1 MPAIAITTITN
12 IIANLTMRDQKFF
25 SRYRA
30 PRVATPNL
38 VAAQVDS
45 YNSLLTE
52 GVKEIFKEF
61 TPIKDYSG
69 KKFDLEFVRI
79 ELGQPKFDEHYA
91 KVQKMTLDIPLR
103 AIVRLKNK
111 AQIIEKEQEIFL
123 ADFPVMTSHGTFIIN
138 GVERVIVPQLAR
150 SYGVFFTTDEVK
162 GKRHFGA
169 KIIPARGAW
178 IEIEVDADGQLQVR
192 IDRKRKFPATS
203 LLRVFGAG
211 SDAEIKALFAESE
224 YGAKWAAQALEK
236 DPAKSVDEAYI
247 EIHKRL
253 RDGDLATVANARE
266 YINSI
271 FGEDRYDLSR
281 VGRFRFNQ
289 RFDKSLDEKEL
300 TRKTLSLDDIVT
312 VLNQTLELENDPE
325 AVEDNIDHLGSRR
338 VRYVGEMLQQR
349 LRVGLTHMKRNIQD
363 RMSTIDTDATM
374 PQQFV
379 NPRPLQARIKE
390 FFTTNQLSQ
399 FMQQEN
405 ALTEIEH
412 LRTLSALGP
421 GGLTRERA
429 GFEVRD
435 VHPSHYGRLCPI
447 HTPEGPNIG
456 LILRLSTFARV
467 NEFGMIETPYVKIKN
482 GKVTNEIVYLNAAE
496 EEKQS
501 IAHGATKVE
510 NDMIVDEMVEARLNG
525 APVRAPR
532 NEVNY
537 MDIAAEQP
545 FSIATSMIPFL
556 EHDDA
561 NRSLMGSN
569 MQKQST
575 PCILP
580 EAPLVATGMEG
591 RAALDTGRLIIAEE
605 EGTIVQADGRRI
617 IVKNTKGKETE
628 YPLVNFVRTN
638 GFTALHQRP
647 TVSVGTKVQ
656 KGDLLADTSSTD
668 NGQLALGQNCLV
680 AFMCW
685 SGANYEDAIIISER
699 MVKNSK
705 FSSIHIEEFVCNV
718 RDTKLGEEETT
729 HDIPNVSET
738 KLRNLDEEGI
748 IRVGS
753 EVRPGDILV
762 GKITPKGETQLTP
775 EERLLRS
782 IFGDKAR
789 DVKDSSLRMENGK
802 RGRIISIKVFSREA
816 GHQLE
821 SGIIKRIHIEIAQ
834 LRTVSVGDKL
844 AGRHGNKGVISRI
857 LPEEDMP
864 YMEDGRPVDV
874 ILTPLGV
881 PSRMNLGQI
890 LELHLGLA
898 ANTLNYQAICP
909 PFAGATEGE
918 IREELKKAGFQE
930 NGKMKLYD
938 GRTGDAFEQDISVGY
953 MYILKLH
960 HMVED
965 KIHMRSIGPYS
976 LITQQPLGGKAQGGG
991 QRFGEME
998 VWGLLG
1004 YGAAYTLREM
1014 LTVKSDDIAGRS
1026 AAFDAIVR
1034 GERIS
1039 HHYAPASF
1047 NVLLHTLRGLALD
1060 VELMQ
1065 NGSALVNA
1073 RKTPG
1078 AEVADFDALRIRP
1091 ASPEKILEWSHGEV
1105 TKPET
1110 INYRTQR
1117 PEKNSLF
1124 DEKIFGPERDYECYC
1139 GKYRGIRYKGIV
1151 CEKCGVEI
1159 TRSIVRRERMG
1170 HVDLAVPVAHVWFLR
1185 AIPSRLSMALGVA
1198 SGDLEKVVYF
1208 AGYMVTSVNK
1218 DEKTRICAELDAEFK
1233 SKTKNLQ
1240 DEKSKDKI
1248 KELFTEAKRDIE
1260 SITLGAVLDEPRY
1273 HRYTIKYG
1281 AMFEAGIGAE
1291 AIFELCK
1298 KLNLKQMIADAEVSL
1313 EKAGAAEREKTSK
1326 RLSILRGMERANI
1339 RPEWMFLTRIPVIPP
1354 GLRPMVALD
1363 GGRHATSDAND
1374 LYRRV
1379 INRNNRLKKLLEI
1392 HAPDVILRNEKRILQ
1407 EAVDAL
1413 IDNSIRHGGAAFS
1426 ATTQARTRPLKSL
1439 SDNLKGK
1446 HGLFR
1451 QNLLGKRVDYSGR
1464 SVIVVGPE
1472 LKLSQCGLPKHMA
1485 LELFRPFVIGK
1496 LLEKELAY
1504 NIRGAGRLI
1513 DEGVPEVWAILEN
1526 IIKDKYVLLN
1536 RAPTLHR
1543 LGIQAFQPILIEGNA
1558 IQLHPLVCSAFNAD
1572 FDGDQMAVHV
1582 PLSPESQAEA
1592 REIMSATKNI
1602 LKPGNGE
1609 AVVASKLLDILLGA
1623 YWMTKEVEGAMGENL
1638 AFPSPNAAILAYDYG
1653 RVGFQAKIKV
1663 MPSEKEKYAAFGG
1676 QIFETTVGRLLFNT
1690 VFPNDYPFINQAV
1703 DKKGL
1708 AKIIDNLI
1716 ARYGLE
1722 KIPEIMDRIKNFG
1735 FRYVT
1740 QSGITWSLDDIRIPE
1755 EKNGIVAVAQKKSE
1769 EIIRH
1774 WQEGLLSEEERYR
1787 MNIEV
1792 WHNAKADVEKLI
1804 PGTLVVNGPVS
1815 DMLKSGARGSVAQ
1828 VTQMA
1833 GMKGLIA
1840 SPTGDT
1846 IELPV
1851 TKSMK
1856 EGLSPI
1862 EYFLTT
1868 HGSRS
1873 GLASTALS
1881 TAKAGYL
1888 TRRLFDVAQDIVV
1901 TEEECGTTTGLT
1913 IRRESASGIGTFLA
1927 KNIEGRFLAADVEHD
1942 GKVEYKKGQFITSV
1956 DAKHIE
1962 EMGTPSVYVRSPVGC
1977 KSQQGVCVHCYG
1989 ADLGTMKPVA
1999 LGEAVG
2005 TVAAQAIGEPGTQL
2019 TMNIKH
2025 AGGAAS
2031 AAGDVTQGL
2040 PRVEEIFER
2049 RTPRNPAVVAT
2060 VSGEVVEIK
2069 NDGKEKVICVA
2080 PDLEH
2085 RKAGAKKDVIE
2096 YDLNYRRVPLVKVGE
2111 KIVKGQ
2117 LITDGSADL
2126 SDLFKY
2132 AGKEKTQEYIIKEV
2146 VKIYELQGAS
2156 ISVKHLETIVRQ
2168 MFSRVRITSP
2178 GATEF
2183 SNGDVISEN
2192 EFALINGETL
2202 DAAGEVSTAEP
2213 LVMGILDVSLSR
2225 ASFLS
2230 AASFQNTTRM
2240 LIRAAMYGS
2249 VDYLTGLK
2257 ENVIIGRLIPA
2268 GTGFKGSPK
2277 EQLIN
2282 RYGGQ
2287 VTPEPVEVEKEVA

>member
-1 MPAIAITTITN
+1 
-12 IIANLTMRDQKFF
+12 MRQQKYF

-30 PRVATPNL
+30 PRVETPNL

-45 YNSLLTE
+45 YKWLLEE
-52 GVKEIFKEF
+52 GVRETFKEF

-69 KKFDLEFVRI
+69 KKFDLEFVKVEI
-79 ELGQPKFDEHYA
+79 GEPKYDEHYA
-91 KVQKMTLDIPLR
+91 KAQKLTLDVPVR
-103 AIVRLKNK
+103 AIVKLKNK
-111 AQIIEKEQEIFL
+111 AANEEKEQEIFL
-123 ADFPVMTSHGTFIIN
+123 ADMPVMTSHGTFVIN

-150 SYGVFFTTDEVK
+150 SYGVFFTAEETK

-178 IEIEVDADGQLQVR
+178 IELEAETSGDISVR
-192 IDRKRKFPATS
+192 IDRKRKFPTTT
-203 LLRVFGAG
+203 LLRVMGAHT
-211 SDAEIKALFAESE
+211 DAELTKLFDGHPAAKAWVEA
-224 YGAKWAAQALEK
+224 ALEK
-236 DPAKSVDEAYI
+236 DPAKTIDEAYV

-253 RDGDLATVANARE
+253 RDGDMATAANARE

-271 FGEDRYDLSR
+271 FSEERYDLSR

-289 RFDKSLDEKEL
+289 RFELSLDEKEVV
-300 TRKTLSLDDIVT
+300 RKTLSLGDMVKIVEHI
-312 VLNQTLELENDPE
+312 LDLESTPD

-338 VRYVGEMLQQR
+338 VRYVGEMLQSR

-363 RMSTIDTDATM
+363 RMSTIDAEATL
-374 PQQFV
+374 PVQFV

-405 ALTEIEH
+405 ALTELEH

-456 LILRLSTFARV
+456 LILRIATFARL
-467 NEFGMIETPYVKIKN
+467 NEFGMIETPYARVKN
-482 GKVTNEIVYLNAAE
+482 GKVTDEINYLNAAE
-496 EEKQS
+496 EEKEK
-501 IAHGATKVE
+501 IAHGAANVSSTGVFE
-510 NDMIVDEMVEARLNG
+510 DDMVEVRVAGHPARI
-525 APVRAPR
+525 AKD
-532 NEVNY
+532 EVTY
-537 MDIAAEQP
+537 IDIAAEQP
-545 FSIATSMIPFL
+545 FSVATSMIPFL

-569 MQKQST
+569 MQKQAT
-575 PCILP
+575 PCIIA
-580 EAPLVATGMEG
+580 EAPLVGTGMEA
-591 RAALDTGRLIIAEE
+591 RAARDTGRLIVATEDGVITA
-605 EGTIVQADGRRI
+605 ADGKRI
-617 IVKNTKGKETE
+617 KLKSDKTGKELE

-647 TVSVGTKVQ
+647 TVSVGDKVK
-656 KGDLLADTSSTD
+656 KGDLLGDASSTD
-668 NGQLALGQNCLV
+668 GGQLALGQNALV

-699 MVKNSK
+699 LVKDSK

-718 RDTKLGEEETT
+718 RDTKLGPEETT
-729 HDIPNVSET
+729 HDIPNVSEG
-738 KLRNLDEEGI
+738 KLRNLDEDGV
-748 IRVGS
+748 IRPGS

-802 RGRIISIKVFSREA
+802 RGRIIGVKVFSREA

-834 LRTVSVGDKL
+834 LRAVSVGDKL

-864 YMEDGRPVDV
+864 YSADGRPVDV

-898 ANTLNYQAICP
+898 AHSLNYQAICP
-909 PFAGATEGE
+909 PFAGATEEE
-918 IREELKKAGFQE
+918 IRSELKKAGHNE
-930 NGKMKLYD
+930 NGKMKLFD
-938 GRTGDAFEQDISVGY
+938 GRTGEQFEQDIAVGY

-998 VWGLLG
+998 VWALLG

-1014 LTVKSDDIAGRS
+1014 LTIKSDDIIGRS

-1039 HHYAPASF
+1039 HHFAPASF

-1060 VELMQ
+1060 VELMHS
-1065 NGSALVNA
+1065 GSAVHNA

-1078 AEVADFDALRIRP
+1078 AEASDFDAVRIRP

-1159 TRSIVRRERMG
+1159 TRAIVRRERMG

-1185 AIPSRLSMALGVA
+1185 AIPSRLSMILGISA
-1198 SGDLEKVVYF
+1198 GELEKVVYF
-1208 AGYMVTSVNK
+1208 AGYIVNQVNK
-1218 DEKTRICAELDAEFK
+1218 SEKERIMGELDVEYK
-1233 SKTKNLQ
+1233 SKLKNLQ
-1240 DEKSKDKI
+1240 DEKSKDKM
-1248 KELFTEAKRDIE
+1248 KELFLEAKHDID
-1260 SITLGAVLDEPRY
+1260 SINVGAVLDEPKY
-1273 HRYTIKYG
+1273 HRYAIKYG

-1291 AIFELCK
+1291 AIFNLCK
-1298 KLNLKQMIADAEVSL
+1298 ELDLTELANNTAEALARS
-1313 EKAGAAEREKTSK
+1313 GAADREKLSR
-1326 RLSILRGMERANI
+1326 RLSALRGMIRANV
-1339 RPEWMFLTRIPVIPP
+1339 RPEWMFLTRIPVTPP

-1379 INRNNRLKKLLEI
+1379 INRNNRLKKLVEI

-1472 LKLSQCGLPKHMA
+1472 LKLNQCGLPKHMA

-1513 DEGVPEVWAILEN
+1513 DEGVPEVWAILEDV
-1526 IIKDKYVLLN
+1526 IRDKYVLLN

-1543 LGIQAFQPILIEGNA
+1543 LGIQAFQPTLIEGNA
-1558 IQLHPLVCSAFNAD
+1558 IQLHPMVCPAFNAD

-1582 PLSPESQAEA
+1582 PLSPEAQTEA
-1592 REIMSATKNI
+1592 REIMAAPKNI
-1602 LKPGNGE
+1602 LKPGDG
-1609 AVVASKLLDILLGA
+1609 APVIASKLLDILLGT
-1623 YWMTKEVEGAMGENL
+1623 YWMTKEVTEMKGEGL

-1653 RVGFQAKIKV
+1653 HVGFQARIKV
-1663 MPSEKEKYAAFGG
+1663 LPSEKEKYAQFGG
-1676 QIFETTVGRLLFNT
+1676 QLFETTVGRLLFNT
-1690 VFPNDYPFINQAV
+1690 VFPGDYPYINNAM

-1708 AKIIDNLI
+1708 ARIVDDLI

-1722 KIPEIMDRIKNFG
+1722 KVPEIMDRIKNFG
-1735 FRYVT
+1735 FKYVT
-1740 QSGITWSLDDIRIPE
+1740 KSGITWSLDDIQIP
-1755 EKNGIVAVAQKKSE
+1755 KGKDVIVAAAQKKSDD
-1769 EIIRH
+1769 IVAN

-1792 WHNAKADVEKLI
+1792 WHAAKSEVEKLI
-1804 PGTLVVNGPVS
+1804 PATLAANGPVS
-1815 DMLKSGARGSVAQ
+1815 DMLKSGARGSLAQ
-1828 VTQMA
+1828 MTQMV

-1840 SPTGDT
+1840 SPSGDT

-1862 EYFLTT
+1862 EYFTTT

-1888 TRRLFDVAQDIVV
+1888 TRRLFDVAQDVV
-1901 TEEECGTTTGLT
+1901 VVEDECGTSEGMT
-1913 IRRESASGIGTFLA
+1913 INRESASGIGTFLA
-1927 KNIEGRFLAADVEHD
+1927 NNIKGRYLAQDVEID
-1942 GKVEYKKGQFITSV
+1942 GKVAYKKDHFLTEKE
-1956 DAKHIE
+1956 ARHIE
-1962 EMGTPSVYVRSPVGC
+1962 EAGLAVVYTRSPIGC
-1977 KSQQGVCVHCYG
+1977 KSSRGICVHCYG

-2031 AAGDVTQGL
+2031 AGGDVTQGL

-2049 RTPRNPAVVAT
+2049 RSPRNPAVVAT
-2060 VSGEVVEIK
+2060 VSGTVSEIV
-2069 NDGKEKVICVA
+2069 NDGKEKIIRIA
-2080 PDLEH
+2080 PDLEY
-2085 RKAGAKKDVIE
+2085 RGKGKKEFIE
-2096 YDLNYRRVPLVKVGE
+2096 YDAHVRRVPLVKQGDQ
-2111 KIVKGQ
+2111 ITKGQ
-2117 LITDGSADL
+2117 VLTDGSVDI
-2126 SDLFKY
+2126 SELFKY
-2132 AGKEKTQEYIIKEV
+2132 AGKEKAQAYIISEV
-2146 VKIYELQGAS
+2146 LKIYELQGANIS
-2156 ISVKHLETIVRQ
+2156 IKHLEVIVRQ
-2168 MFSRVRITSP
+2168 MFSRVKI
-2178 GATEF
+2178 
-2183 SNGDVISEN
+2183 SNAGTTDYSQGDVASFSDLDIAN
-2192 EFALINGETL
+2192 KTAVAAGG
-2202 DAAGEVSTAEP
+2202 DAAAADG

-2240 LIRAAMYGS
+2240 LIRASLYGS
-2249 VDYLTGLK
+2249 VDHLVGLK
-2257 ENVIIGRLIPA
+2257 ENVILGRLIPA

-2277 EQLIN
+2277 AHLLDKFSPAVAPAVE
-2282 RYGGQ
+2282 
-2287 VTPEPVEVEKEVA
+2287 EKAPVQE

>member
-1 MPAIAITTITN
+1 
-12 IIANLTMRDQKFF
+12 MREKKHFARF
-25 SRYRA
+25 RA
-30 PRVATPNL
+30 PLVPTPNL

-45 YNSLLTE
+45 YKWVLEKGLRE
-52 GVKEIFKEF
+52 AFKEF

-69 KKFDLEFVRI
+69 KKFDLEFLKVDI
-79 ELGQPKFDEHYA
+79 GEPKFDEHYA
-91 KVQKMTLDIPLR
+91 KAQKATLDIP
-103 AIVRLKNK
+103 VR
-111 AQIIEKEQEIFL
+111 AQIKLTNKVTGSIKEQEIFL
-123 ADFPVMTSHGTFIIN
+123 ADLPIMTSHGTFVIN

-150 SYGVFFTTDEVK
+150 SYGVFFTSDEVK

-178 IEIEVDADGQLQVR
+178 IEMEADALGDINVR
-192 IDRKRKFPATS
+192 IDRKRKFPAVS
-203 LLRVFGAG
+203 LLRVLGAHFD
-211 SDAEIKALFAESE
+211 SDIRSLFAKTPE
-224 YGAKWAAQALEK
+224 GKKWAELALEK
-236 DPAKSVDEAYI
+236 DPAKTLDEAYV

-253 RDGDLATVANARE
+253 RDGDLATAANARE

-271 FGEDRYDLSR
+271 FGTDRYDLSR
-281 VGRFRFNQ
+281 VGRYRFNQ
-289 RFDKSLDEKEL
+289 RFNKSLDEVEL
-300 TRKTLSLDDIVT
+300 KRKTLSLDDL
-312 VLNQTLELENDPE
+312 VLVIQNVLALENNPD
-325 AVEDNIDHLGSRR
+325 AQEDNIDHLGSRR
-338 VRYVGEMLQQR
+338 VRYVGEMLSSR

-363 RMSTIDTDATM
+363 RMSTIDADATL

-399 FMQQEN
+399 FMQQTNSLEE
-405 ALTEIEH
+405 LEH

-447 HTPEGPNIG
+447 QTPEGPNIG
-456 LILRLSTFARV
+456 LILRLSTFARL
-467 NEFGMIETPYVKIKN
+467 NEFGMIETPYVKVVD
-482 GKVTNEIVYLNAAE
+482 GKVTKEVVFLNAAE
-496 EEKQS
+496 EEKRT
-501 IAHGATKVE
+501 IAHGATEVKEDGTIKDEVVE
-510 NDMIVDEMVEARLNG
+510 VRING
-525 APVRAPR
+525 APNRSHRKDVDFIDVSP
-532 NEVNY
+532 
-537 MDIAAEQP
+537 EQP
-545 FSIATSMIPFL
+545 FSIATNMIPFL

-569 MQKQST
+569 MQKQAT

-580 EAPLVATGMEG
+580 EAPLVATGMEE
-591 RAALDTGRLIIAEE
+591 RAARDTGRLIYALEA
-605 EGTIVQADGRRI
+605 GTVTHADGRVI
-617 IVKNTKGKETE
+617 KVKNEKGKETE

-647 TVSVGTKVQ
+647 SVSVGDKVK
-656 KGDLLADTSSTD
+656 KGGLLADTSTSD
-668 NGQLALGQNCLV
+668 NGQLALGQNALV

-699 MVKNSK
+699 LVKDSK
-705 FSSIHIEEFVCNV
+705 FSSVHIEEFVCNV
-718 RDTKLGEEETT
+718 RDTKLGPEETT

-738 KLRNLDEEGI
+738 KLRNLDEDGVVS
-748 IRVGS
+748 VGS

-789 DVKDSSLRMENGK
+789 DVKDSSIRMENGK
-802 RGRIISIKVFSREA
+802 RGRIIGVKVFSREQ
-816 GHQLE
+816 GHHLD

-864 YMEDGRPVDV
+864 YTADGRPVDV

-909 PFAGATEGE
+909 PFQGATESE
-918 IREELKKAGFQE
+918 IRSELKLAGHNE
-930 NGKMKLYD
+930 SGKMKLFD
-938 GRTGDAFEQDISVGY
+938 GRTGEAFEQDIAVGY

-998 VWGLLG
+998 VWALLG

-1014 LTVKSDDIAGRS
+1014 LTIKSDDITGRS
-1026 AAFDAIVR
+1026 SAFDAIVR
-1034 GERIS
+1034 GERIT
-1039 HHYAPASF
+1039 HHFAPASF

-1060 VELMQ
+1060 VELMK
-1065 NGSALVNA
+1065 NEAPVRSG

-1078 AEVADFDALRIRP
+1078 AEVSDFDAVRIRP
-1091 ASPEKILEWSHGEV
+1091 ASPERILEWSHGEV

-1159 TRSIVRRERMG
+1159 TRAIVRRERMG
-1170 HVDLAVPVAHVWFLR
+1170 HVDLAVPVSHVWFLR
-1185 AIPSRLSMALGVA
+1185 AIHSRLAMVLGL
-1198 SGDLEKVVYF
+1198 SGGELEKVVYF
-1208 AGYMVTSVNK
+1208 AGYIVNAIHQKEK
-1218 DEKTRICAELDAEFK
+1218 DRISAELETEYK
-1233 SKTKNLQ
+1233 SKIKKLE
-1240 DEKSKDKI
+1240 DDKSKEKM
-1248 KELFTEAKRDIE
+1248 KELYLEAKKDIE
-1260 SITLGAVLDEPRY
+1260 SIRVGAVLDEPKY
-1273 HRYTIKYG
+1273 HRFAIKYG

-1291 AIFELCK
+1291 AIYNLCK
-1298 KLNLKQMIADAEVSL
+1298 GLNLKELVKHIEEILPD
-1313 EKAGAAEREKTSK
+1313 AGAAEREKLGK
-1326 RLSILRGMERANI
+1326 RLSVLRGMIRANV

-1363 GGRHATSDAND
+1363 GGRHATSDVND

-1407 EAVDAL
+1407 EAIDAL

-1472 LKLSQCGLPKHMA
+1472 LKLNQCGLPKHMA

-1496 LLEKELAY
+1496 LLAKELAY

-1513 DEGVPEVWAILEN
+1513 DEGVPEVWAILEDV
-1526 IIKDKYVLLN
+1526 IKDKYVLLN

-1558 IQLHPLVCSAFNAD
+1558 IQLHPMVCPAFNAD

-1582 PLSPESQAEA
+1582 PLSPEAQAEA
-1592 REIMSATKNI
+1592 REIMAAPKNI

-1609 AVVASKLLDILLGA
+1609 PVVASKLLDILLGT
-1623 YWMTKEVEGAMGENL
+1623 YWMTKEVAGMKGEGM
-1638 AFPSPNAAILAYDYG
+1638 AFPTPNAAILSYDY
-1653 RVGFQAKIKV
+1653 RAVGFQAKIKV
-1663 MPSEKEKYAAFGG
+1663 MPSDKEKYAQFGG
-1676 QIFETTVGRLLFNT
+1676 QLFETTVGRLLFNT
-1690 VFPNDYPFINQAV
+1690 VFPSDYPFINYAI
-1703 DKKGL
+1703 DKKSL
-1708 AKIIDNLI
+1708 AKLVDDLI
-1716 ARYGLE
+1716 ARYGLD
-1722 KIPEIMDRIKNFG
+1722 KIPEIMDRIKTFG

-1740 QSGITWSLDDIRIPE
+1740 QSGITWSLDDIRIPPQ
-1755 EKNGIVAVAQKKSE
+1755 KDAIVEVAQAKSD
-1769 EIIRH
+1769 EIMKH

-1792 WHNAKADVEKLI
+1792 WHAAKSDVEKLI
-1804 PGTLVVNGPVS
+1804 PASLPANGPVQ
-1815 DMLKSGARGSVAQ
+1815 DMLRSGARGSLAQ
-1828 VTQMA
+1828 MTQMV

-1840 SPTGDT
+1840 SPTGET

-1862 EYFLTT
+1862 EYFTTT

-1888 TRRLFDVAQDIVV
+1888 TRRLFDVAQDVV
-1901 TEEECGTTTGLT
+1901 VVEEDCGTKEGLV
-1913 IRRESASGIGTFLA
+1913 IRRESASGIGTFMA
-1927 KNIEGRFLAADVEHD
+1927 KNINGRYLASDIEIK
-1942 GKVEYKKGQFITSV
+1942 GKVLYKKGQLLTETDSKSV
-1956 DAKHIE
+1956 E
-1962 EMGTPSVYVRSPVGC
+1962 EAGAESVYVRSPIGC
-1977 KSQQGVCVHCYG
+1977 VSTRGICMRCYG

-1999 LGEAVG
+1999 MGEAVG

-2031 AAGDVTQGL
+2031 AEGDVTHGL

-2049 RTPRNPAVVAT
+2049 RMPRNPAVIAT
-2060 VSGEVVEIK
+2060 VSGEVVEIRD
-2069 NDGKEKVICVA
+2069 DGKEKIIVVA
-2080 PDLEH
+2080 PDIEH
-2085 RKAGAKKDVIE
+2085 IKAGKKAKETIE
-2096 YDLNYRRVPLVKVGE
+2096 YEAHFRRIPTVKVGSRIE
-2111 KIVKGQ
+2111 KGQ
-2117 LITDGSADL
+2117 MLTDGSADL

-2132 AGKEKTQEYIIKEV
+2132 AGKERAQQYVMAEV
-2146 VKIYELQGAS
+2146 IKIYELQGAS
-2156 ISVKHLETIVRQ
+2156 ISIKHVEVIIRQ
-2168 MFSRVRITSP
+2168 MFSRVRVTHS
-2178 GATEF
+2178 GGTEF
-2183 SNGDVISEN
+2183 SPGDVVPAADLNRTSARATLAGGEAAKSE
-2192 EFALINGETL
+2192 
-2202 DAAGEVSTAEP
+2202 P
-2213 LVMGILDVSLSR
+2213 MVMGILDVSLSR
-2225 ASFLS
+2225 QSFLS

-2240 LIRAAMYGS
+2240 LIKASIYGAL
-2249 VDYLTGLK
+2249 DKLEGLK
-2257 ENVIIGRLIPA
+2257 ENVILGRLIPA
-2268 GTGFKGSPK
+2268 GTGFKGSVK
-2277 EQLIN
+2277 EKLVN
-2282 RYGGQ
+2282 KYA
-2287 VTPEPVEVEKEVA
+2287 PVASEMADTRVRPPLARGE

>member
-1 MPAIAITTITN
+1 
-12 IIANLTMRDQKFF
+12 MREQKSF
-25 SRYRA
+25 SRFRT
-30 PRVATPNL
+30 PLVETPNL
-38 VAAQVDS
+38 VEAQVTS
-45 YNSLLTE
+45 YEWILKE
-52 GVKEIFKEF
+52 GIKDTFKEF

-69 KKFDLEFVRI
+69 KKFDLEFVKI
-79 ELGQPKFDEHYA
+79 ELGEPKYDEHYA
-91 KVQKMTLDIPLR
+91 KAQKMSLDIPLR

-111 AQIIEKEQEIFL
+111 TAGTEKEQEIFL
-123 ADFPVMTSHGTFIIN
+123 ADFPLMTEHGTFIIN

-150 SYGVFFTTDEVK
+150 SYGVFFTADEVK
-162 GKRHFGA
+162 SKRHFGA

-178 IEIEVDADGQLQVR
+178 IEIEAGSDGELSVR

-203 LLRVFGAG
+203 LLRIMGAAYD
-211 SDAEIKALFAESE
+211 SDLKSLFSSTSYGKRWIES
-224 YGAKWAAQALEK
+224 ALEK
-236 DPAKSVDEAYI
+236 DPAKTVEEAYI
-247 EIHKRL
+247 EVHKRL
-253 RDGDLATVANARE
+253 RDGDLATAQNARE

-271 FGEDRYDLSR
+271 FSEERYDLSR
-281 VGRFRFNQ
+281 VGRYRFNQ
-289 RFDKSLDEKEL
+289 RFNKSLDEKEL
-300 TRKTLSLDDIVT
+300 GRKTLSLDDLVT
-312 VLNQTLELENDPE
+312 VFTHVLELENDPD
-325 AVEDNIDHLGSRR
+325 AMEDNIDHLGSRR

-363 RMSTIDTDATM
+363 RMSTIDADATM
-374 PQQFV
+374 PVQFV

-399 FMQQEN
+399 FMQQTN
-405 ALTEIEH
+405 ALEELEH

-456 LILRLSTFARV
+456 LILRLSQYARL
-467 NEFGMIETPYVKIKN
+467 NEFGMIETPYAKVEK
-482 GKVTNEIVYLNAAE
+482 GKVTSTIAYLNAAE
-496 EEKQS
+496 EEKQK
-501 IAHGATKVE
+501 IAHGATKTDTE
-510 NDMIVDEMVEARLNG
+510 GKILEDMVEARLEG
-525 APVRAPR
+525 APVLVPKNEINYIDVAPGQ
-532 NEVNY
+532 
-537 MDIAAEQP
+537 A

-556 EHDDA
+556 DHDDA
-561 NRSLMGSN
+561 NRALMGSN
-569 MQKQST
+569 MQKQAT

-580 EAPLVATGMEG
+580 EAPLVATGMEKT
-591 RAALDTGRLIIAEE
+591 AAKDTGRLLYAKEA
-605 EGTIVQADGRRI
+605 GVVVAADGKHI
-617 IVKNTKGKETE
+617 AVKNDKGKEIE

-647 TVSVGTKVQ
+647 AVSVGQMIK
-656 KGDLLADTSSTD
+656 KGGLLAETSSSD
-668 NGQLALGQNCLV
+668 QGQLALGQNVLV

-685 SGANYEDAIIISER
+685 SGSNYEDAIIISQR
-699 MVKNSK
+699 LVKDSK

-718 RDTKLGEEETT
+718 RDTKLGPEETT
-729 HDIPNVSET
+729 HDIPNVSEA
-738 KLRNLDEEGI
+738 KLRNLDEDGVV
-748 IRVGS
+748 RVGS

-802 RGRIISIKVFSREA
+802 KGRIVGVKVFSREE

-898 ANTLNYQAICP
+898 ANTLDYQAICP
-909 PFAGATEGE
+909 PFAGATEQE
-918 IREELKKAGFQE
+918 IRSELKAAGFNE
-930 NGKMKLYD
+930 SGKMPLYD
-938 GRTGDAFEQDISVGY
+938 GRTGEKFEQDIAVGY

-998 VWGLLG
+998 VWALLG

-1014 LTVKSDDIAGRS
+1014 LTVKSDDITGRS

-1034 GERIS
+1034 GERIA

-1060 VELMQ
+1060 VELMRG
-1065 NGSALVNA
+1065 GSAVINS

-1078 AEVADFDALRIRP
+1078 AEASDFDAVRIRP

-1139 GKYRGIRYKGIV
+1139 GKYRGIRYKGII

-1159 TRSIVRRERMG
+1159 TRAIVRRERMG

-1185 AIPSRLSMALGVA
+1185 AIPSRLSSVLGIPA
-1198 SGDLEKVVYF
+1198 GDLEKVVYF
-1208 AGYMVTSVNK
+1208 AGYIVTTVHKN
-1218 DEKTRICAELDAEFK
+1218 EKERITSELEAEYK
-1233 SKTKNLQ
+1233 QKMKNLQ
-1240 DEKSKDKI
+1240 DEKSKEKM
-1248 KELFTEAKRDIE
+1248 KELFVEARRDIDAIE
-1260 SITLGAVLDEPRY
+1260 LGAVLDEPRY
-1273 HRYTIKYG
+1273 HRYAIKYG

-1291 AIFELCK
+1291 ALYDLCK
-1298 KLNLKQMIADAEVSL
+1298 GLSLKEMVVEAETAL
-1313 EKAGAAEREKTSK
+1313 EKSGAAEREKLAR
-1326 RLSILRGMERANI
+1326 RLSTLRGMVRANV
-1339 RPEWMFLTRIPVIPP
+1339 RPEWMFLMRIPVIPP

-1363 GGRHATSDAND
+1363 GGRHATSDVND

-1379 INRNNRLKKLLEI
+1379 INRNNRLKKLLDI

-1413 IDNSIRHGGAAFS
+1413 IDNSIRHGGAAYS

-1472 LKLSQCGLPKHMA
+1472 LSLNQCGLPKHMA

-1513 DEGVPEVWAILEN
+1513 DEGVPEVWAILEDV
-1526 IIKDKYVLLN
+1526 IKEKYVLLN

-1543 LGIQAFQPILIEGNA
+1543 LGIQAFQPVLIEGNA
-1558 IQLHPLVCSAFNAD
+1558 IQLHPLVCPAFNAD

-1592 REIMSATKNI
+1592 REIMAARKNI

-1609 AVVASKLLDILLGA
+1609 PVVATKLLDILLGS
-1623 YWMTKEVEGAMGENL
+1623 YWMTKEVAGMKGEGL
-1638 AFPSPNAAILAYDYG
+1638 AFPNPNSAILAYDFG
-1653 RVGFQAKIKV
+1653 HVGFQAKIKV
-1663 MPSEKEKYAAFGG
+1663 LPSEKEKYAQFGG
-1676 QIFETTVGRLLFNT
+1676 QLFETTVGRLLFNT
-1690 VFPNDYPFINQAV
+1690 VFPSDYPYINYPI
-1703 DKKGL
+1703 DKKSL
-1708 AKIIDNLI
+1708 AKLVDDLI
-1716 ARYGLE
+1716 LRYDIE

-1740 QSGITWSLDDIRIPE
+1740 QSGITWSLDDIRIPK
-1755 EKNGIVAVAQKKSE
+1755 EKEGIVAEAQKKSDD
-1769 EIIRH
+1769 ITKH
-1774 WQEGLLSEEERYR
+1774 WEQGLLSEEERYL
-1787 MNIEV
+1787 MNLEV
-1792 WHNAKADVEKLI
+1792 WHAAKSDVEKLI
-1804 PGTLVVNGPVS
+1804 PASLPKDGSVS
-1815 DMLKSGARGSVAQ
+1815 DMLRSGARGSLAQ
-1828 VTQMA
+1828 MTQMV

-1840 SPTGDT
+1840 SPTGET

-1862 EYFLTT
+1862 DYFTTT

-1901 TEEECGTTTGLT
+1901 SEEECGTKEGLMVY
-1913 IRRESASGIGTFLA
+1913 RESASGIGTFLA
-1927 KNIEGRFLAADVEHD
+1927 KNIEGRYLASDIEVD
-1942 GKVEYKKGQFITSV
+1942 GKIHYKKGQFITNA
-1956 DAKHIE
+1956 DAHHIE
-1962 EMGTPSVYVRSPVGC
+1962 ELGVPSVYVRSPVGC
-1977 KSQQGVCVHCYG
+1977 KTSRGICSKCYG
-1989 ADLGTMKPVA
+1989 TDLGTMKPVG

-2031 AAGDVTQGL
+2031 AGGDVTHGL

-2049 RTPRNPAVVAT
+2049 RAPRNPALVSE
-2060 VSGEVVEIK
+2060 VSGEVVEMK
-2069 NDGKEKVICVA
+2069 EEAKEKIIVVA
-2080 PDLEH
+2080 PDIEH
-2085 RKAGAKKDVIE
+2085 KGKSKKDTIE
-2096 YDLNYRRVPLVKVGE
+2096 YAVHFRRVPLIKVGD
-2111 KIVKGQ
+2111 KVAKGQ
-2117 LITDGSADL
+2117 LLTDGSADL

-2132 AGKEKTQEYIIKEV
+2132 AGKEKTVAYILSEV
-2146 VKIYELQGAS
+2146 VKIYELQGAN
-2156 ISVKHLETIVRQ
+2156 ISTKHVEVMVRQ
-2168 MFSRVRITSP
+2168 MFSRMKIKNSGTTDYSQ
-2178 GATEF
+2178 
-2183 SNGDVISEN
+2183 GDVVGEAALELTN
-2192 EFALINGETL
+2192 EKVSDSGGEKAT
-2202 DAAGEVSTAEP
+2202 GEP
-2213 LVMGILDVSLSR
+2213 LIMGILDVSLSR

-2240 LIRAAMYGS
+2240 LIRAAIYGA
-2249 VDYLTGLK
+2249 VDHLQGLK

-2277 EQLIN
+2277 SKI
-2282 RYGGQ
+2282 
-2287 VTPEPVEVEKEVA
+2287 VEKYAPVAAGEVTERRERVALSRE